1 MTRPTRIEVVGMG
14 TVVQVAHLPALA
26 SHNDVEIVG
35 MCDVDMPKAL
45 ALAARFD
52 IRDSSI
58 DDQVLLH
65 RTIEAIYRSAREG
78 RAVAA

>member
-1 MTRPTRIEVVGMG
+1 MTRPTRI
-14 TVVQVAHLPALA
+14 P
-26 SHNDVEIVG
+26 VE
-35 MCDVDMPKAL
+35 MPKAR
-45 ALAARFD
+45 ALGARFY

-65 RTIEAIYRSAREG
+65 RTIETIYRSAREG